1 MDARRRRVHDC
12 LVRLA
17 DGDRSAFDPLFAEAW
32 PLVRDLCRRALG
44 DAVDADDAAQ
54 EAMIRVLSRAPEFD
68 ATRDATTWILAIAGW
83 ECRTVRRRRAR
94 RRDEPASVDDHVGLA
109 ESPDAIAER
118 RALLDAA
125 ARVLGELSPRD
136 AETLTAAWSDDPDA
150 RASIPPATFR
160 KRLERALARFRAAW
174 RSRHGVS

>member
-1 MDARRRRVHDC
+1 VDARRRRVHDC

-94 RRDEPASVDDHVGLA
+94 RRDAPAAVDDHAALDA
-109 ESPDAIAER
+109 APDAIAER

-125 ARVLGELSPRD
+125 ARVLGELSPVD
-136 AETLTAAWSDDPDA
+136 AETLAAAWCDDASA
-150 RASIPPATFR
+150 RGDLAPATFR
-160 KRLERALARFRAAW
+160 KRLERALVRFRAAW
-174 RSRHGVS
+174 RSRHGMS